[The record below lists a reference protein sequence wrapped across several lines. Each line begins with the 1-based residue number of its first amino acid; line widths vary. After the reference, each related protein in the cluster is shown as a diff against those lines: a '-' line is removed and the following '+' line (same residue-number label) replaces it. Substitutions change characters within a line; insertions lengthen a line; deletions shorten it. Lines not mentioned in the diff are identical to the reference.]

1 MSLCPLCNR
10 MSCDHEPEERGQ
22 TFEEMIRPLTPD
34 EEKVVIARNNGDQV
48 ALNVALATL
57 GREPEN
63 IN

>member
-1 MSLCPLCNR
+1 

-48 ALNVALATL
+48 ALNIALATL